1 MPLLPLVIV
10 NPASAGN
17 STGGSWPRM
26 ASDLAT
32 HFGAFNCAFTEKAG
46 DGKGL
51 AARAAQEG
59 RRLIIACGG
68 DGTISEV
75 ANGILESGCKAE
87 LGILPSGTG
96 GDFRRSLKVP
106 ARTADA
112 ARALRTGRARLMD
125 VGRVTY
131 LNHEG
136 QEVSRYFLGVASFGM
151 STDIIE
157 RVKEKGSPKLRG
169 ARTGGRLKGKLSFA
183 VATVQSTLSS
193 PTASVFVQLDDRRE
207 RRLCVSNLCVANA
220 RYFGGGMKVA
230 PDALLDDGLFDI
242 ITINEMGALKI
253 IANAH
258 KLYRGTHLEMEQV
271 QQTRARIVTARPARK
286 NEEVMIEIDGELP
299 GRLPATFE
307 IQPRALSVRILP
319 GAPDAGARPTNTELT
334 VICAEAVS
342 DEFVPSVAV

>member
-1 MPLLPLVIV
+1 MPSLPLVIV

-26 ASDLAT
+26 ASDVAT

-46 DGKGL
+46 DGRRL

-75 ANGILESGCKAE
+75 ANGILESGCDAE

-96 GDFRRSLKVP
+96 GDFRRSLNIP
-106 ARTADA
+106 SRTADA
-112 ARALRTGRARLMD
+112 ARVLRTGRARLMD

-131 LNHEG
+131 LNQEG

-151 STDIIE
+151 STEIIG
-157 RVKEKGSPKLRG
+157 RVKEGHSGMLSG
-169 ARTGGRLKGKLSFA
+169 ARAGWLKGKLSFA

-193 PTASVFVQLDDRRE
+193 PATSVIVQLDDQRE
-207 RRLCVSNLCVANA
+207 RRLTVSNLCIANA

-230 PDALLDDGLFDI
+230 PLAMLDDGRFDVV
-242 ITINEMGALKI
+242 TIGDLGALKI
-253 IANAH
+253 LTNAH
-258 KLYRGTHLEMEQV
+258 KLYRGTHLAMEQV
-271 QQTRARIVTARPARK
+271 QQTRARIVMARPAR
-286 NEEVMIEIDGELP
+286 NDDEVAIEIDGELP

-307 IQPRALSVRILP
+307 IQPRALRVR
-319 GAPDAGARPTNTELT
+319 
-334 VICAEAVS
+334 C
-342 DEFVPSVAV
+342 PSGDK